1 MAESIF
7 TISVIMLG
15 CLGSIALANSKRL
28 LSSPRILC
36 NPNLK
41 KKEHSF
47 KMSLEHNR
55 NFKNLQW
62 FSKNPYLHNKFYL
75 II

>member
-1 MAESIF
+1 MLSSPTMQIAESIF

-41 KKEHSF
+41 KKRTF
-47 KMSLEHNR
+47 IQNV
-55 NFKNLQW
+55 FGT
-62 FSKNPYLHNKFYL
+62 YL
-75 II
+75 

>member
-1 MAESIF
+1 MLSSPTMQIAESIF

-41 KKEHSF
+41 RKKATF
-47 KMSLEHNR
+47 FQNV
-55 NFKNLQW
+55 FGT
-62 FSKNPYLHNKFYL
+62 YL
-75 II
+75 